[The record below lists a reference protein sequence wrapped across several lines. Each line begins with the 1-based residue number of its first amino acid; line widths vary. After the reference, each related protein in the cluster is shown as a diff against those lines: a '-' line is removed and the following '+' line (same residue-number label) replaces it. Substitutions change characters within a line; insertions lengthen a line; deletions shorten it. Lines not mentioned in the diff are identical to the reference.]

1 MGDSEMTRHT
11 IWLALNMK
19 YFNWQL
25 TWAMVDQRSYILEQQ
40 LTPRTKHEIRTGCF
54 KYQD

>member
-25 TWAMVDQRSYILEQQ
+25 TWAMVDQRSYILDAPNQ
-40 LTPRTKHEIRTGCF
+40 T
-54 KYQD
+54 